1 MIVRRFF
8 ALAALAV
15 VASLSLSG
23 VAHAGYDF
31 STSVPAANVTG
42 ASGSVTVSP
51 ATSFTDPN
59 LNGGNPIST
68 PFGYTKFADT
78 GGAGGS
84 AGSTIYLINSYTQN
98 FPVSTAP
105 STPTTNILIST
116 PSGLSDSSSWAF
128 TSVIT
133 ITNPSLSGITGTFSE
148 RVGYGMQVTSG
159 AGSAVSNLGP
169 LFVGATGIT
178 VSGIQF
184 FISNPQATSVQ
195 VNFTGGNAA
204 LSAQINSIP
213 EPASVVML
221 GAGLVGVVTL
231 GLRRRLKMA

>member
-1 MIVRRFF
+1 MMLRRLFTVG
-8 ALAALAV
+8 ALAV
-15 VASLSLSG
+15 IASLSLSG

-31 STSVPAANVTG
+31 STSVPSANVTG
-42 ASGSVTVSP
+42 GSGIVVSAS
-51 ATSFTDPN
+51 TSFTDPN
-59 LNGGNPIST
+59 LNSGNPVST
-68 PFGYTKFADT
+68 PFGYTRFLD
-78 GGAGGS
+78 GGGS
-84 AGSTIYLINSYTQN
+84 TVYLINSYTQN
-98 FPVSTAP
+98 FPVSPAP

-116 PSGLSDSSSWAF
+116 PSGTTDSSSWSF

-133 ITNPSLSGITGTFSE
+133 ITNPSVVGATGSFNE
-148 RVGYGMQVTSG
+148 RVGYGMQVTGG

-178 VSGIQF
+178 VSGNQF

-204 LSAQINSIP
+204 LSAQITAIP

-231 GLRRRLKMA
+231 VLRRRWQTA